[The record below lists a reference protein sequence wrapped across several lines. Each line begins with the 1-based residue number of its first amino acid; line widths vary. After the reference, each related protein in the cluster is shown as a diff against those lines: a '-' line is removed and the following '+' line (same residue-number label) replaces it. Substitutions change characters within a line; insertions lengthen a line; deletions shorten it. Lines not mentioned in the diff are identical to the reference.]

1 MAPLTEASCM
11 TAFWIPA
18 FAGMTK
24 MGKGMAKIGNGMTE
38 FVKGMAKIGNGMAEF
53 VKGMVKLGI
62 GMMELGEGLVTRRPY
77 IAVGKFGPPLQTEMS
92 HRCSPC

>member
-24 MGKGMAKIGNGMTE
+24 MGKGMAKIGNGM
-38 FVKGMAKIGNGMAEF
+38 AEF

-62 GMMELGEGLVTRRPY
+62 GMLELGEGLVARRPCT
-77 IAVGKFGPPLQTEMS
+77 ADWKFGPPLQTEMS